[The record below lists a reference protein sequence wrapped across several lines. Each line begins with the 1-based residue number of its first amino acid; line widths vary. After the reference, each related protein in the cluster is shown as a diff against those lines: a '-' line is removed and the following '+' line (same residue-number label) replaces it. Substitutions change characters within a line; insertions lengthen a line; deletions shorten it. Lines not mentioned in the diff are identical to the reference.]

1 MFEGPEYASYR
12 DLCRKLRL
20 PHEFE
25 EGDCFL
31 DDKPER
37 LIGDAIWPAEV
48 TEPRIDGMAVGW
60 EDVERAG
67 EYSVWLPRL
76 DQWLGKLGEAGA
88 YGTIEIQALRP
99 PGRDRV
105 LYRLWAEF
113 QDDHIRP
120 RVDSLGW
127 VATVEEAAV
136 RLCVAVAGWA
146 VRA

>member
-12 DLCRKLRL
+12 DLCRELRL

-37 LIGDAIWPAEV
+37 LIGDAIYPAEV

-76 DQWLGKLGEAGA
+76 DQWYALIRQTWARGGGPSICLYGDDEVGYACESDDRSITMRGKGK
-88 YGTIEIQALRP
+88 TP
-99 PGRDRV
+99 
-105 LYRLWAEF
+105 
-113 QDDHIRP
+113 
-120 RVDSLGW
+120 
-127 VATVEEAAV
+127 EEAAA

-146 VRA
+146 IRA